1 MWGKPTTQAQWKMA
15 AKDIIIAKLKWTH
28 TGIYHISMG
37 YGNLLRRF
45 LYSRRARWL
54 SCFLSPFGFIR
65 KLSATLRMLRR
76 TLDIYLCKNVKSFV
90 KLAVIAQPPH
100 PCPYPHSYPWPPT
113 KAIKGDSIPKGIQIH
128 ASLNV
133 AYNSVVDHRKKLRS
147 MNQGFFLFLSLPPSH
162 GRNVARK
169 KSLHK
174 WMAFYF
180 FFFPLWA
187 FPAQKEWVL
196 ITYDWIKNF
205 A

>member
-1 MWGKPTTQAQWKMA
+1 MA
-15 AKDIIIAKLKWTH
+15 TKDIIIAKLKWTH
-28 TGIYHISMG
+28 TEIYHISMG
-37 YGNLLRRF
+37 YGNLLLRF
-45 LYSRRARWL
+45 LYPRRARWL

-90 KLAVIAQPPH
+90 KLAVNAQPPH

-133 AYNSVVDHRKKLRS
+133 AYNSVVDHRKNCGPWIKA
-147 MNQGFFLFLSLPPSH
+147 FFLFLSLPPSH

-180 FFFPLWA
+180 FLFSTLSFSCSERVGANNLW
-187 FPAQKEWVL
+187 L
-196 ITYDWIKNF
+196 D
-205 A
+205 

>member
-28 TGIYHISMG
+28 SGIYHISMG

-45 LYSRRARWL
+45 LYPRRARWL

-90 KLAVIAQPPH
+90 KLAVNAQPPH

-147 MNQGFFLFLSLPPSH
+147 MNQGFFPLSLLAALAWQKCGSKKVTPQVNGFLFFFIFHFELFLL
-162 GRNVARK
+162 RK
-169 KSLHK
+169 SGC
-174 WMAFYF
+174 
-180 FFFPLWA
+180 
-187 FPAQKEWVL
+187 
-196 ITYDWIKNF
+196 
-205 A
+205 

>member
-1 MWGKPTTQAQWKMA
+1 MA
-15 AKDIIIAKLKWTH
+15 AKDIIIARLKWTH

-113 KAIKGDSIPKGIQIH
+113 KGSRMQIK
-128 ASLNV
+128 V
-133 AYNSVVDHRKKLRS
+133 
-147 MNQGFFLFLSLPPSH
+147 FFLFIVNIVRKLEG
-162 GRNVARK
+162 GRKALIAYTHCVGFIFRK
-169 KSLHK
+169 VSTLN
-174 WMAFYF
+174 
-180 FFFPLWA
+180 L
-187 FPAQKEWVL
+187 
-196 ITYDWIKNF
+196 
-205 A
+205 